1 MPSRRQTR
9 RSDVKIHVR
18 RLDGTE
24 VLTRQGLPL
33 TRPARIAS
41 DLARDRED
49 PEAIAHIVVDATR
62 AGLEYPGTF
71 ATALAPHAR
80 RFGVTVD
87 DGLAALNW
95 LLDLAAPAAD
105 VARWTAEARAS
116 LAEQN
121 ESPVR
126 STG

>member
-1 MPSRRQTR
+1 M
-9 RSDVKIHVR
+9 KIHLR
-18 RLDGTE
+18 RLDQTD

-49 PEAIAHIVVDATR
+49 PEAIAQIVVDATR
-62 AGLEYPGTF
+62 AGLEYPGSF

-80 RFGVTVD
+80 GFGQPAG
-87 DGLAALNW
+87 DGLGALNW

-105 VARWTAEARAS
+105 AARWTAEARAS
-116 LAEQN
+116 LAERN
-121 ESPVR
+121 ESHVR
-126 STG
+126 SI